1 MTPSVERS
9 RVAFA
14 RLLKWRLLPVAVAA
28 AGISG
33 SLLLWQV
40 ERRDDRRQTAVFAS
54 RQASGVAASLAR
66 VTDRF
71 TGLVTGLVR
80 QYGAGLK
87 AKGSGEVQFVG
98 LQALLWIAP
107 DGRAEW
113 VIPRASNQALLG
125 ADFSQSEALRRA
137 ASTGTVAVSPST
149 NPAPQDLRIEIAA
162 PVRDGGAP
170 AGFLLGIFSVGDV
183 YRDLLASPDLADG
196 WNIQLLD
203 GAREIQRRGE
213 PGGWLADADA
223 PGTGLPLR
231 VRVAPGPEIR
241 RQLDHGLRGVILAAG
256 LAISFLLAAA
266 VALAQSLQK
275 GSQRLRESERRYRQF
290 FESDLAGAVI
300 TDVEGHLLDANPA
313 ALRLLGLESVA
324 AFQGRVMSSL
334 HTRPEQRA
342 QIVALIQS
350 GSLDQVEVELRRD
363 DGRTLHVLANFI
375 GQFDEGGVL
384 TEIHSFLFDVTDKK
398 RIELQLR
405 QSQKM
410 DAIGRLAG
418 GVAHDFNNLLGVISG
433 YGELLE
439 RDVPPGHPAGRR
451 VREIRR
457 AAESAAAL
465 TRQLLTFSRQQSLET
480 RVFDLNE
487 VVRGAEEMLRRLLP
501 EEIRISTAL
510 AADLG
515 KVRADSSQVEQI
527 IMNLAINARDAMPC
541 GGTLIFETANVALD
555 RVYTASRPG
564 VKEGDYVMLAVS
576 DTGHGMDAE
585 TMAHIFEPFFTTKE
599 KGKGTGLGL
608 ATVYGIVQQSG
619 GSVNVYSEP
628 GDGTSF
634 KVYLPR
640 VPESAPSSLAPLP
653 PTAPPTGRETVLVV
667 EDSDALREMIGEVLE
682 ASGYTVVEAGTA
694 EGSLAAVRER
704 GPVIDLLLTDVIM
717 PGLSG
722 PDLAAQL
729 RAANPH
735 ARILYISGYTDEMI
749 GSRGRGL
756 GPGMQFLQKP
766 FTFDALLR
774 KVRESLDVVL

>member
-1 MTPSVERS
+1 MTPPL
-9 RVAFA
+9 A
-14 RLLKWRLLPVAVAA
+14 RLFQSRLLPVAVWV
-28 AGISG
+28 AGIAASV
-33 SLLLWQV
+33 LLWQV
-40 ERRDDRRQTAVFAS
+40 ERRDDRRQTAIFAS
-54 RQASGVAASLAR
+54 RQASSIAASLAR

-71 TGLVTGLVR
+71 TGLITGLVR

-87 AKGSGEVQFVG
+87 AKGGGDVQFVG
-98 LQALLWIAP
+98 LEALLWIGP

-113 VIPRASNQALLG
+113 VIPRAPHEALLG
-125 ADFSQSEALRRA
+125 ADFSHSAALRRA
-137 ASTGTVAVSPST
+137 ASTGAAAVSPAM
-149 NPAPQDLRIEIAA
+149 NPAPQDSRIEIAA
-162 PVRDGGAP
+162 PVQDGGAT

-183 YRDLLASPDLADG
+183 YRDLLSSPDLAAG
-196 WNIQLLD
+196 WNVQLLD
-203 GAREIQRRGE
+203 GAREVHRRGE
-213 PGGWLADADA
+213 PGGWLAEADA

-231 VRVAPGPEIR
+231 VRVAPGPEIL
-241 RQLDHGLRGVILAAG
+241 RQLDSSLPRVTLAAG

-275 GSQRLRESERRYRQF
+275 GAQRLRDSEQRYRRF
-290 FESDLAGAVI
+290 FESDLAGAVV

-334 HTRPEQRA
+334 YARA
-342 QIVALIQS
+342 EHRAKIVALIQS

-363 DGRTLHVLANFI
+363 DGRARHVLSNFI
-375 GQFDEGGVL
+375 GRSDERGVV
-384 TEIHSFLFDVTDKK
+384 TEIHCFLFDVTDKK
-398 RIELQLR
+398 RVELQLR

-418 GVAHDFNNLLGVISG
+418 GVAHDFNNLLGVITG

-439 RDVPPGHPAGRR
+439 RDVPPGHPAMRR

-457 AAESAAAL
+457 AAESAATL

-487 VVRGAEEMLRRLLP
+487 VVVEVEKMLRRLLS
-501 EEIRISTAL
+501 EDVRVSTAL
-510 AADLG
+510 SPDLG
-515 KVRADSSQVEQI
+515 KVCADSSQVEQI
-527 IMNLAINARDAMPC
+527 IMNLAINARDAMPN
-541 GGTLIFETANVALD
+541 GGALIFETANVVLD
-555 RVYTASRPG
+555 RIYTASHPG
-564 VKEGDYVMLAVS
+564 VTEGDYVMLAVS
-576 DTGHGMDAE
+576 DTGHGMDSE

-628 GDGTSF
+628 GHGTSF

-640 VPESAPSSLAPLP
+640 VPESAPSSRPAVTE
-653 PTAPPTGRETVLVV
+653 TAPPRGSETVLLV
-667 EDSDALREMIGEVLE
+667 EDSDSLRAMIREVLE
-682 ASGYTVVEAGTA
+682 ASGYVVVEAGTA
-694 EGSLAAVRER
+694 DGSLAAVRER
-704 GPVIDLLLTDVIM
+704 GPGIDLLLTDVIM

-722 PDLAAQL
+722 PDLAARL
-729 RAANPH
+729 RATNPH

-774 KVRESLDVVL
+774 KVRESLDVAR